1 MKRNTP
7 LEILLKIILIALIIT
22 VVLWH
27 PLGTVGF
34 WISVGLSVCI
44 LIGFFILMY
53 LTEKNNHKLPIRYRI
68 ESTLL
73 IVIALVN
80 NIWDQSSTG
89 WLKIIKI
96 ILFILI
102 IWLILDL
109 WNQRKDIKK
118 EN

>member
-7 LEILLKIILIALIIT
+7 LEIFLKIILLALIIA

-27 PLGTVGF
+27 PVGTVGF
-34 WISVGLSVCI
+34 WISVGLSICI

-53 LTEKNNHKLPIRYRI
+53 LTEKYNHKLSVRYRI

-73 IVIALVN
+73 ITLALIN
-80 NIWDQSSTG
+80 NLWDQSSTG
-89 WLKIIKI
+89 WLKFFKLL
-96 ILFILI
+96 LFILI

-109 WNQRKDIKK
+109 WNQRKTIKK